1 MATISKMPFKAFALL
16 LIVSFFSLLTIS
28 CNNEHENGVWIPVP
42 PDTSALGKI
51 DHFIP
56 VKTIDQY
63 RRSYGIDHDTLSQK
77 VPNLYLPY
85 SEAFNKMGLIDVL
98 KDPRCVGIRV
108 YYGAVGDRAKGS
120 EFRLM
125 IVGVDEQGKD
135 LYIKKGSKLAAQ
147 AGDEEVG
154 GLEYGQC
161 TPPCGRTGGN

>member
-1 MATISKMPFKAFALL
+1 MATISKRSSRTFALL
-16 LIVSFFSLLTIS
+16 LIVSFLSFLTIS

-56 VKTIDQY
+56 VKTIEQF
-63 RRSYGIDHDTLSQK
+63 RKSYDIERDSISRKQPT
-77 VPNLYLPY
+77 LYLPY

-108 YYGAVGDRAKGS
+108 YYGATGDRAKGS
-120 EFRLM
+120 EFRLI

-135 LYIKKGSKLAAQ
+135 LYIKKGSKVAAQ

-161 TPPCGRTGGN
+161 PPCAHGRG